1 MSTTKLDYIKIKR
14 ERNASRQSQQ
24 EYIGKKRY
32 S

>member
-1 MSTTKLDYIKIKR
+1 LSRDIINYIKIKR
-14 ERNASRQSQQ
+14 ERNASKQAQQ